1 MAVAPGFGGQRRPC
15 SDLHAS
21 SNVRYSLMGRARG
34 PALAAGEGADVA
46 MDAGWCLRRVAM
58 PWVGLLRAVAGS
70 PAAAV
75 WACGLGLPGRRTPPP
90 SPPLP
95 LPLPP
100 PPHARPGTVARP
112 QQEGRSVPAS
122 VPLQRGKTQ
131 TFPEAC
137 ARAIAGLVWPG
148 RGLYG

>member
-1 MAVAPGFGGQRRPC
+1 MSRWMRAGVCG
-15 SDLHAS
+15 AS
-21 SNVRYSLMGRARG
+21 RCRG
-34 PALAAGEGADVA
+34 LGCCA
-46 MDAGWCLRRVAM
+46 
-58 PWVGLLRAVAGS
+58 LLRAHLLLLSGPVGWGCL
-70 PAAAV
+70 AAEHHHHHHHYHYHYHH
-75 WACGLGLPGRRTPPP
+75 
-90 SPPLP
+90 
-95 LPLPP
+95 

-137 ARAIAGLVWPG
+137 AQAIAGLVWPG